1 MVPRQN
7 VFHVPAFPATRG
19 STQGGLVSPTLFNVV
34 VDNVIRTF
42 LEMTVEDQ
50 RVDHDGLRE
59 TVGRC
64 LGVFYADDGM
74 VGSRE
79 SD

>member
-7 VFHVPAFPATRG
+7 VFHVPAFLATRG

-34 VDNVIRTF
+34 VNNVIRTF
-42 LEMTVEDQ
+42 LDMTVEDQ
-50 RVDHDGLRE
+50 RVDHDGLGE